1 MYTRLLPVKSLFACA
16 LLAVVTVCT
25 AEVPPVSAPPVKSTR
40 ALSIKQALRAAE
52 PVNAQQT
59 VVRHDSLTR
68 ENYHDTPKNVRH
80 LPNGCD
86 QNSGSL
92 CYDYRT
98 GRALYKPMRKLLPD
112 VPGLTPH
119 NLSIHRDKI
128 VAQYTFK

>member
-1 MYTRLLPVKSLFACA
+1 MFTRFLPGKTGFACA
-16 LLAVVTVCT
+16 LMAVVTLSIADVPLFST
-25 AEVPPVSAPPVKSTR
+25 APVKSTR

-52 PVNAQQT
+52 PANHQQT
-59 VVRHDSLTR
+59 IVRHDSLTR
-68 ENYHDTPKNVRH
+68 ENYHDTPKNVRQ

-86 QNSGSL
+86 QNGGSL